1 MPTVSFTAN
10 LRRHLP
16 VPDLEVEGATVRDA
30 FAAVFALHPQLR
42 SYLVDEQDRLRKHVN
57 VFVNGAM
64 IKDRAGLSD
73 PLAAGDKVW
82 VMQAL
87 SGG

>member
-16 VPDLEVEGATVRDA
+16 VPDFEVAGATVR
-30 FAAVFALHPQLR
+30 AALESVFALHPQLR
-42 SYLVDEQDRLRKHVN
+42 SYLVDEQGRLRKHVN
-57 VFVNGAM
+57 VFVNGSM
-64 IKDRAGLSD
+64 IVDRLALSD
-73 PLAAGDKVW
+73 PLGSGDKVW

>member
-64 IKDRAGLSD
+64 VKDRAGLSD

>member
-1 MPTVSFTAN
+1 MPTISFTAN

-16 VPDLEVEGATVRDA
+16 VPDVEVDGATVGDA
-30 FAAVFALHPQLR
+30 FAAAFALHPQLR
-42 SYLVDEQDRLRKHVN
+42 SYLVDEQNRLRKHVN

-64 IKDRAGLSD
+64 IQDRLGLSD
-73 PLAAGDKVW
+73 PLAAGDKIW